1 MVHATGSL
9 EARRDAS
16 VKFNVKT
23 GKDLMT
29 PFRLKHLHKNFAL
42 FSLIGCAN
50 LVNPGLRQPSLATLE
65 DPICTIPTRYI
76 TEGFSGEASA
86 AGLEYLMREAQW
98 DQESEYGAYQ
108 WARECCVN
116 ANARHVG
123 WHYLDPTTRDLVV
136 PLCAFGWSPG
146 PLPFMR
152 ERERAYQQS
161 VAFQRRCCA
170 QPTHELDGVWC
181 SCPDDVYR

>member
-1 MVHATGSL
+1 MLNPLTRSL
-9 EARRDAS
+9 S
-16 VKFNVKT
+16 
-23 GKDLMT
+23 
-29 PFRLKHLHKNFAL
+29 AL
-42 FSLIGCAN
+42 WLVGCAH
-50 LVNPGLRQPSLATLE
+50 LSQPGLRTPSLATLE

-76 TEGFSGEASA
+76 TEGFSGEESA
-86 AGLEYLMREAQW
+86 AGLEYLMRESQW

-108 WARECCVN
+108 WALECCMT

-146 PLPFMR
+146 PEPFRR
-152 ERERAYQQS
+152 ERERAYRQS
-161 VAFQRRCCA
+161 EAFFRRCCA

-181 SCPDDVYR
+181 SCPEDEYR

>member
-1 MVHATGSL
+1 LVHATGSL